1 MQSSPAGKAP
11 GICGPYNQPMPTT
24 SSSRPLWA
32 RFAAWLGFVAVFSAL
47 LAPVTMLAEEV
58 RTGKLGGL
66 CSVAAGTLDA
76 GSGDSSDGL
85 AGSHCDLCGSAG
97 PGLPPLQQSSVF
109 PAAVTA
115 MAAVIQDAARSASSP
130 GLPFSRGPPAL

>member
-1 MQSSPAGKAP
+1 
-11 GICGPYNQPMPTT
+11 MPTT
-24 SSSRPLWA
+24 LSSRPLWT
-32 RFAAWLGFVAVFSAL
+32 RFAAWLGFWAVFSAL
-47 LAPVTMLAEEV
+47 LAPVSMLAEEV

-76 GSGDSSDGL
+76 GSGDSSDGF

-97 PGLPPLQQSSVF
+97 PGLPPLQQASVF

-115 MAAVIQDAARSASSP
+115 MAAVVQDAVRSASSP